1 MVRERSTVI
10 AFSEA
15 TAGSSGAAPA
25 WGVDSGVGGNGDG
38 GVTVSGLWML
48 PGADDATALADMPAK
63 ARGEDCALLLLRMM
77 RKMTTA
83 ITITARIKKR
93 TTSTPK
99 INQAAG
105 IPDLFSPSVVS

>member
-1 MVRERSTVI
+1 MAMVRERSTVI

-25 WGVDSGVGGNGDG
+25 LGVDSGVDGNGDA
-38 GVTVSGLWML
+38 GVAASGLWTL

-63 ARGEDCALLLLRMM
+63 ARGEDCALLLFRIM

-83 ITITARIKKR
+83 ITITAKIKKR

-99 INQAAG
+99 INQPAG
-105 IPDLFSPSVVS
+105 IPDLSFPS